1 MQRPEDLSMY
11 KEVKEA
17 TASLNRKRITGK
29 NSKSYGSHGRRK
41 KETGLRRALSA
52 MSRTVD

>member
-17 TASLNRKRITGK
+17 TASLKRKRITGK
-29 NSKSYGSHGRRK
+29 NSKRVTGVTEEGRRRPAYA
-41 KETGLRRALSA
+41 GL
-52 MSRTVD
+52 